1 MPTRIGLN
9 RLEQPWLPESI
20 MLGSRI
26 LRPVRIVAVLA
37 TLFMLAACGGG
48 ESAGTARPAAGAATQ
63 PAQPP
68 NNVPYKLG
76 KPYVVK
82 GVRYVPR
89 DDRSYDRT
97 GMASWY
103 GKAFHGRTTAS
114 GRKFNMYEMTAAHPT
129 LPTGTQVKVT
139 NLANGRSAIVV
150 VTDRGPFTKGRI
162 IDLSWAAADYLGFV
176 DSGTARV
183 RVTYHR
189 PARG

>member
-1 MPTRIGLN
+1 MLRTRT
-9 RLEQPWLPESI
+9 
-20 MLGSRI
+20 
-26 LRPVRIVAVLA
+26 LRPIRIVAMLA
-37 TLFMLAACGGG
+37 AILALAACGGG
-48 ESAGTARPAAGAATQ
+48 ETARTTGATAGPAAQ
-63 PAQPP
+63 PAPP
-68 NNVPYKLG
+68 PKNVPYKLG
-76 KPYVVK
+76 RPYVVK

-114 GRKFNMYEMTAAHPT
+114 GRKFNMHEMTAAHTT

-150 VTDRGPFTKGRI
+150 ITDRGPFVKGRI

-176 DSGTARV
+176 NNGTARV